1 MQRVPALIRPLVWLS
16 NHPLALLFGIAAF
29 SSFFDVFRLHY
40 SIYKIGLGPITLLSM
55 QASKVVFALI
65 VGTCLVTLYRMK
77 PLRIPLHVQIF
88 GVVIFYAMITGIVQ
102 MFAGTQFIDFSA
114 YSSHVFSFGG
124 IFIALWAGSVLN
136 PHPDEDAA
144 KKMDFM
150 AKAAVI
156 VHVLVI
162 LLAFFLRVPQGVSLL
177 AAAAVGCWLLVRN
190 QPIWFLIEAGAVL
203 LSGKRSI
210 LLAFILAVILV
221 AVFSI
226 RHRPKISSMVGIGLA
241 AVIGLIALGLSQ
253 YRAGAF
259 TGNLAFERPLGRINY
274 MIENLE
280 TGDASKASA
289 GRSDELEITWS
300 IFGSDPVR
308 LMTGSGMGWWYPF
321 YGVTDADGETF
332 RRHYTHFSPA
342 VFFYTFGVLGVI
354 LLTFFVWRTGTLIN
368 GQLGDELVKN
378 PIFFVV
384 AVYIVARFF
393 EGLFGSTWHT
403 DSMNWYL
410 VGFLSANALAKRRAA
425 LKLKEAPQPPFEPVR

>member
-1 MQRVPALIRPLVWLS
+1 MQRVPALIRPFVWLS

-77 PLRIPLHVQIF
+77 PIRMPLHVQIF
-88 GVVIFYAMITGIVQ
+88 GIVILYAMITGIVQ
-102 MFAGTQFIDFSA
+102 MLAGTQFVDFAA

-136 PHPDEDAA
+136 PNPDKDALR
-144 KKMDFM
+144 KMDVM
-150 AKAAVI
+150 AMSAVVIHVAVI
-156 VHVLVI
+156 A
-162 LLAFFLRVPQGVSLL
+162 LAFVLRVPQGVSLL
-177 AAAAVGCWLLVRN
+177 AAAAVGCWLLVRDK
-190 QPIWFLIEAGAVL
+190 PWWFLIEAGAVL

-221 AVFSI
+221 AVFSMKY
-226 RHRPKISSMVGIGLA
+226 RPKISSMIGVGLA
-241 AVIGLIALGLSQ
+241 AVLGLISIGVMQ
-253 YRAGAF
+253 FREGAF
-259 TGNLAFERPLGRINY
+259 AGNLALERPFGRINY

-321 YGVTDADGETF
+321 YGMTDADGETF

-342 VFFYTFGVLGVI
+342 VFFYTFGVLGIV
-354 LLTFFVWRTGTLIN
+354 LLSFFVWRTGSLIS
-368 GQLGDELVKN
+368 GGLGEELVKN
-378 PIFFVV
+378 PIFFIA
-384 AVYIVARFF
+384 AVYVVARFF

-410 VGFLSANALAKRRAA
+410 VGFLAANAIARQNNVIYLFGKRTV
-425 LKLKEAPQPPFEPVR
+425 EA